1 MEREPLVSVLCTAFN
16 HGRFIRSALEGFVSQ
31 RTDFP
36 FEVIVHDDASTDD
49 TASIIREFADRYPD
63 VIKPILQ
70 TENQYS
76 KERGKVT
83 RIVHAAARGRYIA
96 TCEGDDYWVDPEKLR
111 DQVALLERE
120 PGLSGCFTDAWNETD
135 GEREAF
141 YPSLLGKAR
150 EAGGIDLE
158 GLLADNIVPSATL
171 LARRERMFPAP
182 EQMFTA
188 PAGDWM
194 LLVHLAKQGRLGFI
208 DRKTAVRRR
217 HTGGAISMK
226 GREAM
231 TAMTV
236 GCLQHIRTMV
246 DAKYHK
252 RIADRI
258 TELRRSTLEEFIAAD
273 DQPAALR
280 IWSTFKGQGFSLREQ
295 LRYRALLFAP
305 RLMRTYHRLRT

>member
-1 MEREPLVSVLCTAFN
+1 MHEK
-16 HGRFIRSALEGFVSQ
+16 FIRQCIEGILMQ
-31 RTDFP
+31 RTTFP
-36 FEVIVHDDASTDD
+36 VRVVIHDDASTDATPD
-49 TASIIREFADRYPD
+49 IIREYEAKYPQLIKVVYQSENTHAKPDRMERRAE
-63 VIKPILQ
+63 VRKLG
-70 TENQYS
+70 
-76 KERGKVT
+76 KE
-83 RIVHAAARGRYIA
+83 GRYHA
-96 TCEGDDYWVDPEKLR
+96 FCEGDDYWTDPEKLH

-135 GEREAF
+135 GEREPF
-141 YPSLLGKAR
+141 YPSLLGTAR
-150 EAGGIDLE
+150 EAGGTDLE
-158 GLLADNIVPSATL
+158 GLLADNIVPTATL
-171 LARRERMFPAP
+171 LVRSERMFPIP
-182 EQMFTA
+182 VQVITA
-188 PAGDWM
+188 PAGDWI

-217 HTGGAISMK
+217 HAGGMISMK
-226 GREAM
+226 GREDR